1 MKKLIAFLFL
11 LFFSLGFSQHAED
24 LEITPP
30 ADVEYSLGTER
41 IINFHSN
48 IDVDKNSGLS
58 ITENI
63 KVHSL
68 GQEIKRGIFRTLPL
82 VRNLNDRTQK
92 VKYNVVSVK
101 KNGVEEDYHEEIEDG
116 FLKIYIGNKDIIL
129 SPGDYD
135 YEIKYTT
142 EKQIGF
148 FEKYD
153 ELYWNVNGN
162 EWNFPVDSI
171 SATVNLPQGAS
182 IIQNSCYKGAYG
194 SNSQD
199 CLAKIISDHSIE
211 WGAKDLS
218 SGEGL
223 TIAVGFKKGI
233 MIPPPPPTFIEKFG
247 ILIVGIVIFLAL
259 LIYYYTTWR
268 KYGVDPE
275 MPTVYPQFN
284 SPDDLSPASLGFINN
299 ETFKNK
305 YLTAALVSLAVKGY
319 VQIIESED
327 SGVFGLFKSKKFTVK
342 KLKNQDQNLP
352 KEEVSLMNSLFT
364 GGLDHVEFDGKYDP
378 KIEQAV
384 RSFEYALKFQHD
396 KLLNEGNNTR
406 KIFLP
411 LILITIMYGLGLF
424 FSFKIFPEGEK
435 VFVGGV
441 LYVILLIAFLITGF
455 LFKLYPVLFKIFL
468 VIPAVLLVSLG
479 GLMFAHNDFTIN
491 DNFNI
496 CYIFIILG
504 FTSLI
509 IYQFLIRRPS
519 EEKLRKK
526 SLIAGFKMYMGAAEN
541 QQLKFHNPPE
551 MTPQSFEKLLPF
563 AMVLGVDEIWGKKFD
578 DLLKKMS
585 ATDYQSNWYVGSTM
599 NHFAMA
605 SVLNSSLTQS
615 IQSSATQPSSS
626 GSSSGSGSGGGGFS
640 GGGGGGGGGGGW

>member
-11 LFFSLGFSQHAED
+11 IFFSLGFAQDAVGAVAVGEEQTGFVSGPEKILSFHAD
-24 LEITPP
+24 
-30 ADVEYSLGTER
+30 
-41 IINFHSN
+41 

-58 ITENI
+58 ITEKI
-63 KVHSL
+63 KVHSE
-68 GQEIKRGIFRTLPL
+68 GNEIKRGIFRSLPL

-92 VKYNVVSVK
+92 VKYNIVSVK
-101 KNGVEEDYHEEIEDG
+101 KDGVDEDFHEEIEDG
-116 FLKIYIGNKDIIL
+116 YLKVYVGNKDVIL
-129 SPGDYD
+129 SPGDYN

-162 EWNFPVDSI
+162 EWSFPVDSI
-171 SATVNLPQGAS
+171 SATVNLPQGAG
-182 IIQNSCYKGAYG
+182 IIQNSCYKGGYG
-194 SNSQD
+194 NTSQD
-199 CLAKIISDHSIE
+199 CLAKVLSEHSIE
-211 WGAKDLS
+211 WSAKDLG

-233 MIPPPPPTFIEKFG
+233 MIPPPPPTFLEKFG
-247 ILIVGIVIFLAL
+247 ILIAGIIIFLGL
-259 LIYYYTTWR
+259 LLYYYSTWK

-275 MPTVYPQFN
+275 KPIIYPQFN
-284 SPDDLSPASLGFINN
+284 SPDDLSPASLGYIHN
-299 ETFKNK
+299 ESFKNK
-305 YLTAALVSLAVKGY
+305 YLTAALVNLAIKGY
-319 VQIIESED
+319 VQIVED
-327 SGVFGLFKSKKFTVK
+327 EDPGIFGLFKSKQFTVK
-342 KLKNQDQNLP
+342 KLKNPDQNLP
-352 KEEVSLMNSLFT
+352 KEEINLMNNLFSKSIV
-364 GGLDHVEFDGKYDP
+364 DSIKFDGQYDS

-384 RSFEYALKFQHD
+384 RSFQSTLKFQHD
-396 KLLNEGNNTR
+396 KMLNEGNNS
-406 KIFLP
+406 KK
-411 LILITIMYGLGLF
+411 LIVPILVILGVYFLGLF
-424 FSFKIFPEGEK
+424 ISFTIFPEFEK
-435 VFVGGV
+435 VFLGIFLLAV
-441 LYVILLIAFLITGF
+441 LTIAFVVAII
-455 LFKLYPVLFKIFL
+455 LFKFFPGLFKIFL
-468 VIPAVLLVSLG
+468 VFPVIAFVVLGMLIYKGS
-479 GLMFAHNDFTIN
+479 DFTIDN
-491 DNFNI
+491 NFNI
-496 CYIFIILG
+496 CYIFIVLG
-504 FTSLI
+504 FMSLV
-509 IYQFLIRRPS
+509 IYQFLIKRPS

-526 SLIAGFKMYMGAAEN
+526 SLIDGFKMYMGAAEN

-585 ATDYQSNWYVGSTM
+585 YEYQSNWYVGSSM

-605 SVLNSSLTQS
+605 SVLNSSLTNS

>member
-11 LFFSLGFSQHAED
+11 LLFSLGFSQHIEEHEVTSATE
-24 LEITPP
+24 
-30 ADVEYSLGTER
+30 AEYSFENER
-41 IINFHSN
+41 IINFHAD
-48 IDVDKNSGLS
+48 IDVNKNSGLS
-58 ITENI
+58 ITEKI

-68 GQEIKRGIFRTLPL
+68 GENIKRGIFRSLPL
-82 VRNLNDRTQK
+82 VRNLNGRTQK
-92 VKYNVVSVK
+92 VKYNIVSVK
-101 KNGVEEDYHEEIEDG
+101 KDGVDEDFHEEIEDG
-116 FLKIYIGNKDIIL
+116 YLKVYVGNKDVIL
-129 SPGDYD
+129 SPGDYN

-171 SATVNLPQGAS
+171 SATVNLPQGAG
-182 IIQNSCYKGAYG
+182 ILQNSCYKGGYG
-194 SNSQD
+194 STSQD
-199 CLAKIISDHSIE
+199 CLAKVLSEHSIE
-211 WGAKDLS
+211 WRTKNLG

-233 MIPPPPPTFIEKFG
+233 MVPPPPPTFLEKFG
-247 ILIVGIVIFLAL
+247 ILIAGIVIFLGL
-259 LIYYYTTWR
+259 LLYYYSTWK

-284 SPDDLSPASLGFINN
+284 SPDDLSPASLGFIHN
-299 ETFKNK
+299 ESFKNK
-305 YLTAALVSLAVKGY
+305 YLTAALVNLAIKGY
-319 VQIIESED
+319 VQIIENED
-327 SGVFGLFKSKKFTVK
+327 PGVFGLFKSKQFTVK
-342 KLKNQDQNLP
+342 KLKNADQNLP
-352 KEEVSLMNSLFT
+352 KEEINLMNSLFSNISDT
-364 GGLDHVEFDGKYDP
+364 VKFDGKYDS
-378 KIEQAV
+378 KIEQTV
-384 RSFEYALKFQHD
+384 RSFQSALKFQHD
-396 KLLNEGNNTR
+396 KLLNEGNNS
-406 KIFLP
+406 KK
-411 LILITIMYGLGLF
+411 LILPVLVILGVYFIGLF
-424 FSFKIFPEGEK
+424 VSFTIFPEFEK
-435 VFVGGV
+435 VFLGIF
-441 LYVILLIAFLITGF
+441 ILAILTVAFVVAII
-455 LFKLYPVLFKIFL
+455 LFKFFPGLFKIFL
-468 VIPAVLLVSLG
+468 IFPVIAFVFLG
-479 GLMFAHNDFTIN
+479 MLIHKGSDFTIDN
-491 DNFNI
+491 NFNV
-496 CYIFIILG
+496 CYIFIVLG
-504 FTSLI
+504 FMSLV
-509 IYQFLIRRPS
+509 IYQFLIKRPS

-526 SLIAGFKMYMGAAEN
+526 SLIDGFKMYMGAAEN

-585 ATDYQSNWYVGSTM
+585 YEYQSNWYVGSSM

-605 SVLNSSLTQS
+605 SVLNSSLTNS

>member
-11 LFFSLGFSQHAED
+11 IFFSLGFAQDAVGAVAVGEEQTGFVSGPEKILSFHAD
-24 LEITPP
+24 
-30 ADVEYSLGTER
+30 
-41 IINFHSN
+41 

-58 ITENI
+58 ITEKI

-68 GQEIKRGIFRTLPL
+68 GENIKRGIFRSLPL

-92 VKYNVVSVK
+92 VKYNIISVK
-101 KNGVEEDYHEEIEDG
+101 KDGVDEDFHEEIEDG
-116 FLKIYIGNKDIIL
+116 YLKVYVGNKDVIL
-129 SPGDYD
+129 SPGDYN

-162 EWNFPVDSI
+162 EWSFPVDSI
-171 SATVNLPQGAS
+171 SATVNLPQGAG
-182 IIQNSCYKGAYG
+182 IIQNSCYKGGYG
-194 SNSQD
+194 STSQD
-199 CLAKIISDHSIE
+199 CLAKVLSEHSIE
-211 WGAKDLS
+211 WSAKDLG

-233 MIPPPPPTFIEKFG
+233 MISPPPPTFLEKFG
-247 ILIVGIVIFLAL
+247 ILIAGIIIFLGL
-259 LIYYYTTWR
+259 LLYYYSTWK

-275 MPTVYPQFN
+275 TPTVYPQFN
-284 SPDDLSPASLGFINN
+284 SPDDLSPASLGYIHN
-299 ETFKNK
+299 ESFKNK
-305 YLTAALVSLAVKGY
+305 YLTAALVNLAIKGY
-319 VQIIESED
+319 IQIVED
-327 SGVFGLFKSKKFTVK
+327 EDPGIFGLFKSKKFTVK
-342 KLKNQDQNLP
+342 KLKNPDQNLP
-352 KEEVSLMNSLFT
+352 KEEINLMNNLFSKSIV
-364 GGLDHVEFDGKYDP
+364 DSVKFDGQYDS

-384 RSFEYALKFQHD
+384 RSFQSTLKFQHD
-396 KLLNEGNNTR
+396 KMLNEGNNS
-406 KIFLP
+406 KK
-411 LILITIMYGLGLF
+411 LILPILVILGVYFLGLF
-424 FSFKIFPEGEK
+424 ISFTIFPEFEK
-435 VFVGGV
+435 VFLGIF
-441 LYVILLIAFLITGF
+441 LLAILTVAFVVAIIV
-455 LFKLYPVLFKIFL
+455 FKFFPGLFKIFL
-468 VIPAVLLVSLG
+468 VFPVIAFVLLGILIYKGS
-479 GLMFAHNDFTIN
+479 DFTIDN
-491 DNFNI
+491 NFNI
-496 CYIFIILG
+496 CYIFIVLG
-504 FTSLI
+504 FMSLV
-509 IYQFLIRRPS
+509 IYQFLIKRPS

-526 SLIAGFKMYMGAAEN
+526 SLIDGFKMYMGAAEN
-541 QQLKFHNPPE
+541 QQLQFHNPPE

-585 ATDYQSNWYVGSTM
+585 YEYQSNWYVGSSM

-605 SVLNSSLTQS
+605 SVLNSSLTNS

>member
-1 MKKLIAFLFL
+1 MKKLTAFLFL

-24 LEITPP
+24 LEIAPP
-30 ADVEYSLGTER
+30 TDVEYSLGTER
-41 IINFHSN
+41 IINFHAN
-48 IDVDKNSGLS
+48 IEVNKNSGLS

-92 VKYNVVSVK
+92 VKYNIISVK
-101 KNGVEEDYHEEIEDG
+101 KNGADEDYHEEVEDG

-153 ELYWNVNGN
+153 ELYWNVNGT
-162 EWNFPVDSI
+162 EWSFPVDSI
-171 SATVNLPQGAS
+171 SATVNLPQGAG

-199 CLAKIISDHSIE
+199 CLAKILSEHSIE
-211 WGAKDLS
+211 WSAKDLVA
-218 SGEGL
+218 GEGL

-233 MIPPPPPTFIEKFG
+233 MIPPPPPTFLEKFG
-247 ILIVGIVIFLAL
+247 ILIVGIIIFLGL

-275 MPTVYPQFN
+275 KPTVYPQFN
-284 SPDDLSPASLGFINN
+284 SPDDLSPASLGYIQS
-299 ETFKNK
+299 ESFKNK
-305 YLTAALVSLAVKGY
+305 YLTASLVNLAIKGY

-327 SGVFGLFKSKKFTVK
+327 SGVFGLFKSKQFTVK
-342 KLKNQDQNLP
+342 KIKNPDQNLA
-352 KEEVSLMNSLFT
+352 KEEISLMNNLFT
-364 GGLDHVEFDGKYDP
+364 SGLDSVKFDGKYEP
-378 KIEQAV
+378 KIEQSV
-384 RSFEYALKFQHD
+384 RSFESALKFQHD
-396 KLLNEGNNTR
+396 KLLNEGNNTK

-411 LILITIMYGLGLF
+411 LFLITIIYGLGLF
-424 FSFKIFPEGEK
+424 FSFKIFPEIEK
-435 VFVGGV
+435 VFVGGM
-441 LYVILLIAFLITGF
+441 LYVFLLIAFLITGF

-468 VIPAVLLVSLG
+468 IIPAVLLVSLG
-479 GLMFAHNDFTIN
+479 GLMYVHNDFTIN

-496 CYIFIILG
+496 CYVFIVLG

-526 SLIAGFKMYMGAAEN
+526 SLIEGFKMYMGAAEN
-541 QQLKFHNPPE
+541 QQIKFHNPPE

-563 AMVLGVDEIWGKKFD
+563 AMVLGVDDIWGKKFD

-585 ATDYQSNWYVGSTM
+585 YEYQSNWYVGSSM

>member
-11 LFFSLGFSQHAED
+11 LFFSLGFSQHAEEAE
-24 LEITPP
+24 LTSA

-41 IINFHSN
+41 IINFHAD

-58 ITENI
+58 ITEKI
-63 KVHSL
+63 KVHSE
-68 GQEIKRGIFRTLPL
+68 GNEIKRGIFRTLPL

-92 VKYNVVSVK
+92 VKYNIVSVK
-101 KNGVEEDYHEEIEDG
+101 KNGVDEDYHEEIEDG
-116 FLKIYIGNKDIIL
+116 FLKIYVGNKDVIL

-153 ELYWNVNGN
+153 ELYWNVNGTY
-162 EWNFPVDSI
+162 WDFPVDSI
-171 SATVNLPQGAS
+171 SATVNLPQGAG
-182 IIQNSCYKGAYG
+182 IIQNSCYKGSYG
-194 SNSQD
+194 STSQD
-199 CLAKIISDHSIE
+199 CLAKALSEHSIE
-211 WGAKDLS
+211 WSAKDLS

-233 MIPPPPPTFIEKFG
+233 MIPPPPPTFLEKFG
-247 ILIVGIVIFLAL
+247 ILIAGIIIFLGL
-259 LIYYYTTWR
+259 LFYYYSTWK

-275 MPTVYPQFN
+275 TPTVYPQFN
-284 SPDDLSPASLGFINN
+284 SPDDLSPASLGYIQS
-299 ETFKNK
+299 ESFKNK
-305 YLTAALVSLAVKGY
+305 YLTAALVNLAIKGY
-319 VQIIESED
+319 VQIVESED

-342 KLKNQDQNLP
+342 KLKNPDQNLP
-352 KEEVSLMNSLFT
+352 KEEISLMNSLFST
-364 GGLDHVEFDGKYDP
+364 GLDSVKFDGKYDS
-378 KIEQAV
+378 KIEQTV
-384 RSFEYALKFQHD
+384 RSFQSALKFEHD
-396 KLLNEGNNTR
+396 TFLNEGNNS
-406 KIFLP
+406 KK
-411 LILITIMYGLGLF
+411 LILPILVILVVYFLGLF
-424 FSFKIFPEGEK
+424 VSFTIFPEFEK
-435 VFVGGV
+435 VFLGIFILAILTVAFV
-441 LYVILLIAFLITGF
+441 LAIILFKFYPG
-455 LFKLYPVLFKIFL
+455 LFKLFLIFPVIAFI
-468 VIPAVLLVSLG
+468 LLGILIYRGS
-479 GLMFAHNDFTIN
+479 DFTIDN
-491 DNFNI
+491 NFNV
-496 CYIFIILG
+496 CYIFIFLG
-504 FTSLI
+504 FTSLV
-509 IYQFLIRRPS
+509 IYQFLIKRPS

-526 SLIAGFKMYMGAAEN
+526 SLIEGFKMYMGAAEN
-541 QQLKFHNPPE
+541 QQIKFHNPPE

-563 AMVLGVDEIWGKKFD
+563 AMVLGVDDIWGKKFD

-585 ATDYQSNWYVGSTM
+585 YEYQSNWYVGSSM